1 MEESRIST
9 PWVDQPLPARL
20 ELDAATRRWIE
31 MAVDR
36 VASIRTVRRL
46 GGGVSS
52 VAQEVLVDTPRQLHI
67 VMLRR
72 FPSPIPRREAVAAA
86 RAEAAALRRLEGH
99 RIVPRLLAVDE
110 MGESTTVPATLQTRL
125 RGRPDL
131 SPRDL
136 GRWVSALAGFLA
148 DLRSWPIRRRGL
160 RQWRAWLDDPRTHEP
175 PAWSRQPD
183 RWATAIDLAR
193 RRSATSTNHTDLI
206 HRDFHPGNVLF
217 DHGRLAGVVD
227 WGEQCAGPIEVDVSK
242 CLVETAVL
250 LGTRPAERL
259 RREAERVLELDHDP
273 TWDLITA
280 AEIAPWTH
288 DLLAFNR
295 LGAHLTLS
303 QIQRRLDQVVM
314 RALDELGH

>member
-1 MEESRIST
+1 MAAS
-9 PWVDQPLPARL
+9 WVDQPLPARL
-20 ELDAATRRWIE
+20 ELDGPTRRWIE
-31 MAVDR
+31 QSVDR

-52 VAQEVLVDTPRQLHI
+52 VTQEVLVDTPRQLHI
-67 VMLRR
+67 VLLRR
-72 FPSPIPRREAVAAA
+72 FPPPIPRREAIAAA

-99 RIVPRLLAVDE
+99 RVVPRLLAVDE
-110 MGESTTVPATLQTRL
+110 VGESTTVPATLQTRL

-131 SPRDL
+131 SPGDI
-136 GRWVSALAGFLA
+136 GRWTRTLATFLA
-148 DLRSWPIRRRGL
+148 DMRSWPVRRSGL
-160 RQWRAWLDDPRTHEP
+160 RRWRAWLDDPRTHQP
-175 PAWSRQPD
+175 PPWSPHRD
-183 RWATAIDLAR
+183 RWATAIELAR
-193 RRSATSTNHTDLI
+193 HRAAERTHRAELI

-227 WGEQCAGPIEVDVSK
+227 WGEQCAGPIGVDVSK

-250 LGTRPAERL
+250 LGARPAERF
-259 RREAERVLELDHDP
+259 RREAERMLELDHDP

-280 AEIAPWTH
+280 AEIAPWSH

-314 RALDELGH
+314 RALDELGR